1 MMLDM
6 RKNLTTAAIGAVIT
20 VAAIMLGIGA
30 ISFVRAEVSSSG
42 PNVLSS
48 DQVDDLAASSSAS
61 PSAESTP
68 SPSSSPSSSPD
79 DSPSAS
85 PTSSGFPTSVGE
97 QGTAVLTSSGG
108 SAVVACTDAG
118 VVLVSWAPAPG
129 FEVDDSLVRGPARE
143 IEIEFRSATTK
154 AEMYASCNGGSPTSR
169 VEVKSIDTDD
179 NRGPGGGDDNGGDDG
194 DDNSGPGGG
203 DDDNSGSSHSGGS
216 DDD

>member
-6 RKNLTTAAIGAVIT
+6 RRNLTTAAIGAVIT
-20 VAAIMLGIGA
+20 LAAITLGIGA
-30 ISFVRAEVSSSG
+30 ISFVRAEVSSTG

-48 DQVDDLAASSSAS
+48 DQVDALAASA
-61 PSAESTP
+61 TP
-68 SPSSSPSSSPD
+68 SPSSSPSDSPS

-85 PTSSGFPTSVGE
+85 ADPTSVSEG
-97 QGTAVLTSSGG
+97 GAAVLTSSGG
-108 SAVVACTDAG
+108 SAVVRCQDGG

-143 IEIEFRSATTK
+143 IEIEFRSATIK
-154 AEMYASCNGGSPTSR
+154 VELYASCSNGSPTSR

-179 NRGPGGGDDNGGDDG
+179 HRGPGGGDDGG

-203 DDDNSGSSHSGGS
+203 GDDNSGSSHSGGS